1 MRLLSRFG
9 RRGRR
14 QTEAELREDE
24 EARLRAKA
32 ELREAEQD
40 AERSREQS
48 RVPGAMRNI
57 DPGGFGGGF

>member
-14 QTEAELREDE
+14 QTDVEIREDE
-24 EARLRAKA
+24 EARLRAKS
-32 ELREAEQD
+32 ELRKAEQD